1 MKRTQNNSFD
11 SQQVLSVI
19 EQYSTAL
26 DLLDAYDHQTMKR
39 VTRALRN
46 SEKDDNT
53 FSRRRHRKK

>member
-39 VTRALRN
+39 VTRALRA
-46 SEKDDNT
+46 SEAAAEK
-53 FSRRRHRKK
+53 RQQHRKRK